1 MDETIYK
8 RSKSA
13 EKHQKEHKS
22 SLKLTWG
29 TNTAVFG
36 RSIRIGRG
44 SSNDIVLDDPL
55 VSRKHAIIE
64 ERMGTYYIKD
74 LESTNSTYVNRNP
87 LKPGEE
93 KKLQPGSVINIGKS
107 EIRVT

>member
-13 EKHQKEHKS
+13 AKRAGESKGN
-22 SLKLTWG
+22 LKLLWG
-29 TNTAVFG
+29 NKKISLSRIIT
-36 RSIRIGRG
+36 IGRAKG
-44 SSNDIVLDDPL
+44 NTIVLNDPL

-64 ERMGTYYIKD
+64 ERLGTYYVRD
-74 LESTNSTYVNRNP
+74 LESTNSTYINKNP

-93 KKLQPGSVINIGKS
+93 KKLQPGSIINIGKS
-107 EIRVT
+107 ELKII